1 MSTEMITLDERPA
14 IAEQMVRLN
23 DEAWPEFMHHDAIAN
38 RYWSVLMREFGEW
51 QFALLEA
58 DEVVAVGHSLPVTW
72 DGTSE
77 GLPETWDAA
86 LEQGV
91 TDGRQGRSANTLCA
105 SAAIV
110 ALEHRGRGL
119 SEQVI
124 NGMKRLA
131 AERGFRSLIVPVRPT
146 WKVRYPL
153 TPMERYVEWRRPD
166 GAPLDPWLRVHWR
179 LGGEVLRVAH
189 CSMLIEG
196 TVAEWEQWTGMA
208 FPESGDYVVPGA
220 LQPVAV
226 DRERDIGRYEE
237 PNVWVHHRI
246 GT

>member
-1 MSTEMITLDERPA
+1 MSVEMITLDESPA
-14 IAEQMVRLN
+14 LAQEMLRLN
-23 DEAWPEFMHHDAIAN
+23 DEAWPEFMHHDAVAR
-38 RYWSVLMREFGEW
+38 RYWPALTREIGEC

-86 LEQGV
+86 LEQGI
-91 TDGRQGRSANTLCA
+91 TGRRQGRRANTLCA
-105 SAAIV
+105 MAAIV
-110 ALEHRGRGL
+110 AREHRGRRL
-119 SEQVI
+119 SAEVI
-124 NGMKRLA
+124 GGMKRLA
-131 AERGFRSLIVPVRPT
+131 AERGFGALIVPVRPT
-146 WKVRYPL
+146 WKERYPL

-196 TVAEWEQWTGMA
+196 TVAE
-208 FPESGDYVVPGA
+208 
-220 LQPVAV
+220 
-226 DRERDIGRYEE
+226 
-237 PNVWVHHRI
+237 
-246 GT
+246 